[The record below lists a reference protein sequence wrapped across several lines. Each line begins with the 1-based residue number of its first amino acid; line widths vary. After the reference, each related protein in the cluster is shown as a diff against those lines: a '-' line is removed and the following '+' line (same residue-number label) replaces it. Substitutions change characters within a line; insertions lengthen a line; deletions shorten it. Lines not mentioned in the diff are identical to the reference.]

1 MTHKLYL
8 GLGSNQGHRLEL
20 LLRAMQLIE
29 ERIGPVQERS
39 ALYETPPWGFK
50 SVHPFLNA
58 VVGVR
63 TDLMPD
69 QILFQTQRIECELGR
84 TTKSV
89 DGRYSDRPIDID
101 LLFFDSLVLEADYLL
116 PGASAPSHLSLP
128 HPLLHLRAFVLCPL
142 ADVAPHF
149 VHPILGRTVSELL
162 QSLPESE
169 VAACRSL
176 PPYIYNKV

>member
-20 LLRAMQLIE
+20 LLRAIQLIE

-39 ALYETPPWGFK
+39 ALYETPPWGFD
-50 SVHPFLNA
+50 SPHPFLNA
-58 VVGVR
+58 VVGVH
-63 TDLMPD
+63 TELTPE
-69 QILFQTQRIECELGR
+69 QILFHTQCIERELGR

-89 DGRYSDRPIDID
+89 DGHYSDRPIDID

-128 HPLLHLRAFVLCPL
+128 HPLLHLRTFVLCPL